1 MTWAKLMSNNLLRG
15 IPYLKGYPGSIPSL
29 SPSFDTGPSGF
40 RSVALASSISTIMRQ
55 LTAIAVVC
63 WLLVA
68 QCLADTEGSRLD
80 QEKSTFHSDVHLVL
94 VDVQVIDK
102 KTHQIAGSLKQDD
115 LRVYEDGVQQQISA
129 FSHDK
134 LPLSIILLIDLTD
147 SVRPV
152 LQSLSQ
158 GALLALQHLRPEDQV
173 AVLVY
178 SASTYVVQGFTNDR
192 SLAAAAIERAG
203 HLKSREA
210 AFFNE
215 GIYQAATYLSVAK
228 NPESRRV
235 ILWFTDNIP
244 NVPSDEVKERD
255 GKSLLG
261 KELHTEKQALEEI
274 FRTGIVVCTLLKESL
289 MSEEEDARIRSEG
302 GADRIDRMMHPPGD
316 VYKYANATGGLVVES
331 DEKKL
336 PAKLAELIDNLRL
349 RYTLGYSPSVTK
361 PQGSFCTI
369 KVELAP
375 TVKKLRK
382 DLLVKAR
389 QGYYR

>member
-1 MTWAKLMSNNLLRG
+1 
-15 IPYLKGYPGSIPSL
+15 
-29 SPSFDTGPSGF
+29 
-40 RSVALASSISTIMRQ
+40 MRP
-55 LTAIAVVC
+55 LTAIAVTY
-63 WLLVA
+63 WLLAA
-68 QCLADTEGSRLD
+68 QGLAGTEDSGLN
-80 QEKSTFHSDVHLVL
+80 QEESTFHADVHLVL
-94 VDVQVIDK
+94 VDVQVINK

-129 FSHDK
+129 FSQDK

-158 GALLALQHLRPEDQV
+158 GALLALQHLRPQDQV

-178 SASTYVVQGFTNDR
+178 SASTYHVQGFTTDH
-192 SLAAAAIERAG
+192 SLAAAAIERAA

-215 GIYQAATYLSVAK
+215 GIYQAAMYLSAVK
-228 NPESRRV
+228 NADSRRV
-235 ILWFTDNIP
+235 ILWFTDNVP
-244 NVPSDEVKERD
+244 NIPSDQVKERD
-255 GKSLLG
+255 GKSLAG
-261 KELHTEKQALEEI
+261 KDLHTQKQALEQL
-274 FRTGIVVCTLLKESL
+274 FRTGTVVCTLLKRSL
-289 MSEEEDARIRSEG
+289 MSDEEDARIRSEG

-331 DEKKL
+331 SEKKL
-336 PAKLAELIDNLRL
+336 PAKLAELIDDLRL
-349 RYTLGYSPSVTK
+349 RYTLGYSPSVAK
-361 PQGSFCTI
+361 PHGSFCTL

-375 TVKKLRK
+375 EVKKLRK
-382 DLLVKAR
+382 ELVVEAR

>member
-1 MTWAKLMSNNLLRG
+1 
-15 IPYLKGYPGSIPSL
+15 
-29 SPSFDTGPSGF
+29 
-40 RSVALASSISTIMRQ
+40 MRP
-55 LTAIAVVC
+55 LTAIAVAC
-63 WLLVA
+63 WLLIA
-68 QCLADTEGSRLD
+68 QGLAGTEDSGLN
-80 QEKSTFHSDVHLVL
+80 QEKSTFHADVHLVL
-94 VDVQVIDK
+94 VDVQVINK

-115 LRVYEDGVQQQISA
+115 LRVYEDGVQQQIRT
-129 FSHDK
+129 FSQDK

-158 GALLALQHLRPEDQV
+158 GALLALQHLRPQDQV

-178 SASTYVVQGFTNDR
+178 SASTYLVQGFTTDR
-192 SLAAAAIERAG
+192 SLAAAAIERAA

-215 GIYQAATYLSVAK
+215 GIYQAATHLSVVQ
-228 NPESRRV
+228 NPDSRRV
-235 ILWFTDNIP
+235 ILWFTDNVP
-244 NVPSDEVKERD
+244 NIPSDEVKEQE
-255 GKSLLG
+255 GKSLSG
-261 KELHTEKQALEEI
+261 KELHTEKQALKQL
-274 FRTGIVVCTLLKESL
+274 FRTGTVVCTLLKRSL
-289 MSEEEDARIRSEG
+289 MSDEEDARIRSEG

-331 DEKKL
+331 NEKKL
-336 PAKLAELIDNLRL
+336 PAKLADLIDDLRL
-349 RYTLGYSPSVTK
+349 RYTLGYSPSVAK

-375 TVKKLRK
+375 AVKKLQK
-382 DLLVKAR
+382 ELVVEAR

>member
-1 MTWAKLMSNNLLRG
+1 MAHG
-15 IPYLKGYPGSIPSL
+15 
-29 SPSFDTGPSGF
+29 
-40 RSVALASSISTIMRQ
+40 LAGTRDAT
-55 LTAIAVVC
+55 LN
-63 WLLVA
+63 
-68 QCLADTEGSRLD
+68 

-94 VDVQVIDK
+94 VDVQVINK
-102 KTHQIAGSLKQDD
+102 KTHQIDGSLKQDD
-115 LRVYEDGVQQQISA
+115 LRVYEDGVQQRISA

-158 GALLALQHLRPEDQV
+158 GALVALQHLRPQDRV

-178 SASTYVVQGFTNDR
+178 SASTSLVQGFTTDR
-192 SLAAAAIERAG
+192 SLTAAAIERAA
-203 HLKSREA
+203 HRKSREA

-215 GIYQAATYLSVAK
+215 GVYQAATYLSAAS

-235 ILWFTDNIP
+235 ILWFTDNVP
-244 NVPSDEVKERD
+244 NVPSDELKERE
-255 GKSLLG
+255 GKSLSG
-261 KELHTEKQALEEI
+261 KELHTEKQALGEL
-274 FRTGIVVCTLLKESL
+274 FRTGTVVCTLLKRSV
-289 MSEEEDARIRSEG
+289 MSDEEDAHIRSEEG
-302 GADRIDRMMHPPGD
+302 SDRIDRMMHPPGD

-336 PAKLAELIDNLRL
+336 PAKLAELIDDLRL
-349 RYTLGYSPSVTK
+349 RYTLGYSPSVAK
-361 PQGSFCTI
+361 PKGSFCSI

-375 TVKKLRK
+375 AVKKLQK
-382 DLLVKAR
+382 GLMIKAR

>member
-1 MTWAKLMSNNLLRG
+1 VR
-15 IPYLKGYPGSIPSL
+15 P
-29 SPSFDTGPSGF
+29 
-40 RSVALASSISTIMRQ
+40 
-55 LTAIAVVC
+55 LTAIAVAC

-68 QCLADTEGSRLD
+68 QGLAGTENSSLK
-80 QEKSTFHSDVHLVL
+80 QEKSTFHADVHLVL
-94 VDVQVIDK
+94 VDVQVINK

-115 LRVYEDGVQQQISA
+115 LRVYEDGVQQQISV
-129 FSHDK
+129 FSQDR

-158 GALLALQHLRPEDQV
+158 GALLALQRLRPQDQV

-178 SASTYVVQGFTNDR
+178 SASTYFVQGFTTDR
-192 SLAAAAIERAG
+192 SLAAAAVERAA

-215 GIYQAATYLSVAK
+215 GIYQAATYLSAVK
-228 NPESRRV
+228 NPDTRRV
-235 ILWFTDNIP
+235 ILWFTDNVP
-244 NVPSDEVKERD
+244 NVPSPELKERE
-255 GKSLLG
+255 GKSLSG
-261 KELHTEKQALEEI
+261 KELHTEKQALEQL
-274 FRTGIVVCTLLKESL
+274 FRTGTVVCTLLKKSL
-289 MSEEEDARIRSEG
+289 MSDEEDARIRSGG

-331 DEKKL
+331 NEKKL
-336 PAKLAELIDNLRL
+336 PVKLAELIDDLRL
-349 RYTLGYSPSVTK
+349 RYTLGYSPSVAK

-375 TVKKLRK
+375 AVKKLQK
-382 DLLVKAR
+382 KLVVEAR

>member
-1 MTWAKLMSNNLLRG
+1 
-15 IPYLKGYPGSIPSL
+15 
-29 SPSFDTGPSGF
+29 
-40 RSVALASSISTIMRQ
+40 MRP

-63 WLLVA
+63 GLLVA
-68 QCLADTEGSRLD
+68 PCLAETEDSGLI
-80 QEKSTFHSDVHLVL
+80 QERSTFHTDVHLVL
-94 VDVQVIDK
+94 VDVQVINK
-102 KTHQIAGSLKQDD
+102 KTHQIADSLRQDD
-115 LRVYEDGVQQQISA
+115 LRVYEDGVRQQISA

-158 GALLALQHLRPEDQV
+158 GALLALQHLRPQDQV
-173 AVLVY
+173 AVLAY
-178 SASTYVVQGFTNDR
+178 SASTSLVQGFTTDR
-192 SLAAAAIERAG
+192 SLAAAAIERAA
-203 HLKSREA
+203 HLKSQEA

-215 GIYQAATYLSVAK
+215 GIYQAVTYLSVAK

-235 ILWFTDNIP
+235 ILWFTDNVP
-244 NVPSDEVKERD
+244 NVPSDEVKERY
-255 GKSLLG
+255 GKSLSG
-261 KELHTEKQALEEI
+261 KKLHTEKQALDQL
-274 FRTGIVVCTLLKESL
+274 FRTGTVVCTLLKRSL
-289 MSEEEDARIRSEG
+289 MSDEEDARIRSEE

-336 PAKLAELIDNLRL
+336 PAKLAELIDDLRL
-349 RYTLGYSPSVTK
+349 RYTLGYSPSVVK
-361 PQGSFCTI
+361 PQGSFCHI

-375 TVKKLRK
+375 AVRKLQK
-382 DLLVKAR
+382 ELVVKAR

>member
-1 MTWAKLMSNNLLRG
+1 
-15 IPYLKGYPGSIPSL
+15 
-29 SPSFDTGPSGF
+29 
-40 RSVALASSISTIMRQ
+40 MRQ
-55 LTAIAVVC
+55 LTAIAVGC

-80 QEKSTFHSDVHLVL
+80 QGKSTFHSDVHLVL

>member
-1 MTWAKLMSNNLLRG
+1 MRPLR
-15 IPYLKGYPGSIPSL
+15 
-29 SPSFDTGPSGF
+29 
-40 RSVALASSISTIMRQ
+40 
-55 LTAIAVVC
+55 AIAVSC

-68 QCLADTEGSRLD
+68 QGFAGTENSSSN

-94 VDVQVIDK
+94 VDVQVINK
-102 KTHQIAGSLKQDD
+102 KTHRNAGSLKQDD

-158 GALLALQHLRPEDQV
+158 GALLALQHLRPQDQV
-173 AVLVY
+173 AVFVY
-178 SASTYVVQGFTNDR
+178 SASAYLVQGFTTDR
-192 SLAAAAIERAG
+192 SLAASAIEKAG
-203 HLKSREA
+203 HQKSREA

-215 GIYQAATYLSVAK
+215 GIYQAAKYLSAGK

-235 ILWFTDNIP
+235 ILWFTDNVP
-244 NVPSDEVKERD
+244 NVPSDEIKERN
-255 GKSLLG
+255 GKSLFG
-261 KELHTEKQALEEI
+261 KELHTEKQALEQL
-274 FRTGIVVCTLLKESL
+274 FRTGTVVCTLLKRSQ
-289 MSEEEDARIRSEG
+289 MSDEEDARIRSED

-331 DEKKL
+331 DGKKL
-336 PAKLAELIDNLRL
+336 PAKLAELIDDLRL
-349 RYTLGYSPSVTK
+349 RYTLGYSPSVAR

-375 TVKKLRK
+375 AVKKLQK
-382 DLLVKAR
+382 ELIVKAR

>member
-1 MTWAKLMSNNLLRG
+1 MTPIVMAG
-15 IPYLKGYPGSIPSL
+15 IPEGSRGSNPSF
-29 SPSFDTGPSGF
+29 SASFDTGPSGF
-40 RSVALASSISTIMRQ
+40 RRVALPSTISKLMRPI
-55 LTAIAVVC
+55 TAIAAVC

-68 QCLADTEGSRLD
+68 QGLAATEESLN
-80 QEKSTFHSDVHLVL
+80 QESTFHADVGLVL
-94 VDVQVIDK
+94 VDVQVINK

-115 LRVYEDGVQQQISA
+115 LWVYEDGVQQRISA

-134 LPLSIILLIDLTD
+134 LPLSIIFLIDLTD

-178 SASTYVVQGFTNDR
+178 SASTSLVQGFTTDR

-215 GIYQAATYLSVAK
+215 GIYQASMYLSVAK

-235 ILWFTDNIP
+235 ILWFTDNVP
-244 NVPSDEVKERD
+244 NVPSDEVRERA

-261 KELHTEKQALEEI
+261 KELHTEKQALQQL
-274 FRTGIVVCTLLKESL
+274 FRTGTVVCTLLKGSL
-289 MSEEEDARIRSEG
+289 MSDEEDARIRSEG
-302 GADRIDRMMHPPGD
+302 GVDRIDRMMHPPGD
-316 VYKYANATGGLVVES
+316 VYKYANATGGLVLES

-336 PAKLAELIDNLRL
+336 PAKLAELIDDLRL
-349 RYTLGYSPSVTK
+349 RYTLGYSPSVAK

-375 TVKKLRK
+375 AVKKLQK
-382 DLLVKAR
+382 ELLVKAR